1 MVETLGGLG
10 AKPALLHR
18 LESKLPHQTHQTS
31 SATAD
36 PLAPQHLL
44 EPTSAISA
52 PALVKDRF
60 YLLSQHFV
68 LKAPGAL
75 GSEGVVVEPA
85 ATEPQA
91 PAQFSATIEV
101 RAVMESLS
109 HLVELLGSW
118 PKMAKAFF
126 KMSRWRLTA
135 ANSRSSSAIRLWS
148 APRPLRTPC
157 PCRPY

>member
-1 MVETLGGLG
+1 VG
-10 AKPALLHR
+10 
-18 LESKLPHQTHQTS
+18 
-31 SATAD
+31 
-36 PLAPQHLL
+36 PLATQHLL
-44 EPTSAISA
+44 EPPSAISA

-68 LKAPGAL
+68 LQAPGAL
-75 GSEGVVVEPA
+75 GSEGVIVEPA
-85 ATEPQA
+85 TTEPKG
-91 PAQFSATIEV
+91 PAQFSATIAL
-101 RAVMESLS
+101 RWAMEGLS

-135 ANSRSSSAIRLWS
+135 ANSRSSCAIRLWS
-148 APRPLRTPC
+148 APRPLPAAW

>member
-1 MVETLGGLG
+1 MMCTLGR
-10 AKPALLHR
+10 PWTTPTLLER
-18 LESKLPHQTHQTS
+18 LQTQLSHQTPETS
-31 SATAD
+31 SATVG
-36 PLAPQHLL
+36 PLATQHLL
-44 EPTSAISA
+44 EPASAISA

-68 LKAPGAL
+68 LQAPGTL
-75 GSEGVVVEPA
+75 GFEGVVVEPA
-85 ATEPQA
+85 ATHPKG
-91 PAQFSATIEV
+91 PTQFSATIAV
-101 RAVMESLS
+101 RWVMESLS
-109 HLVELLGSW
+109 HFVELLGSW

-148 APRPLRTPC
+148 APWALGALR